1 MGAFLAP
8 DTPLERLG
16 GPAVAAGRVAPKT
29 WQEPREGTLNTR
41 KSLAAI
47 TVFGLIL
54 TGCESTTDLTDGTV
68 CTLIAVS
75 SLNVTV
81 RDSGTGQ
88 RICDA
93 TVVAVQD
100 GTTYELRRS
109 GTPDACT
116 YAGPEER
123 SGTFEVR
130 VSKTGYRPGTATAQ
144 VGRDECH
151 VIPVQVTVDVQPS

>member
-1 MGAFLAP
+1 V
-8 DTPLERLG
+8 EKLG
-16 GPAVAAGRVAPKT
+16 GPRRHGRASRSET
-29 WQEPREGTLNTR
+29 WEKPREGTLKTR
-41 KSLAAI
+41 RSLAAI
-47 TVFGLIL
+47 AVFGLIL
-54 TGCESTTDLTDGTV
+54 TGCESTTDPTDGVV

-123 SGTFEVR
+123 SGRFSVR
-130 VSKTGYRPGTATAQ
+130 VSKPGYSVAIADTVQ

-151 VIPVQVTVDVQPS
+151 VIPVQVTIDLQPNQ